1 MNTTMITRAGDQAP
15 QGDDMFNRVLTAVNS
30 HRPDRTRPARRTRGV
45 EPEAALG
52 EHLLAVVRAQ
62 DAAIPAS
69 RRVPR
74 TAAEMRARLTALT
87 EDESDACPV
96 CGYWQCRCAQGR
108 AHTVGTAVA

>member
-1 MNTTMITRAGDQAP
+1 MITRAGDQAP
-15 QGDDMFNRVLTAVNS
+15 QGDDMFGRLLTAINS
-30 HRPDRTRPARRTRGV
+30 HRARPARRTPSV

-52 EHLLAVVRAQ
+52 AHLLAVVRTH

-87 EDESDACPV
+87 EDESDACTV

-108 AHTVGTAVA
+108 AHTAGPAVV